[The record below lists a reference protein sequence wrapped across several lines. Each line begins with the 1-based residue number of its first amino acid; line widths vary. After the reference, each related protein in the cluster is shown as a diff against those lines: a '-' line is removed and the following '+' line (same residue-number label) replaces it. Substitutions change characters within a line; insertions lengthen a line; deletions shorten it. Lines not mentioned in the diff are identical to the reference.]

1 MLNIKKKEF
10 PIPTLND
17 EQWKGLQASLK
28 DISTH
33 IKEIEK
39 LKEDFNKQ
47 VNEKLELIDINLG
60 LIDSFLGRTYTVD
73 EVVERIRQAVE
84 EKERCSK
91 ENQN

>member
-1 MLNIKKKEF
+1 MSNIKKEF

-17 EQWKGLQASLK
+17 GQWKGLQESLK
-28 DISTH
+28 DISTSL
-33 IKEIEK
+33 KEIEK
-39 LKEDFNKQ
+39 IRDDFNNQ
-47 VNEKLELIDINLG
+47 LNAKLELIDINLG